1 MYNNEIWKDV
11 EGYEGLYQISNL
23 GRVKRI
29 LFKNNVNKPY
39 KYHQFYNNDF
49 KNISLYSGFDI
60 MKIQRYIKVL
70 GLYVLKTVYKRY

>member
-1 MYNNEIWKDV
+1 MKVNEIRFGDV
-11 EGYEGLYQISNL
+11 ITYRNGI
-23 GRVKRI
+23 
-29 LFKNNVNKPY
+29 KNNVNKPY